1 MLNVRNFG
9 IALGLTGV
17 ILVVVLGVLAMFGIG
32 MSVVTALSAFYIGYS
47 ASVQGILVG
56 AIMAFIDG
64 LIGGM
69 IFATIYN
76 KLMG

>member
-9 IALGLTGV
+9 LALGLTGV

-32 MSVVTALSAFYIGYS
+32 VSVVTALSAFYIGYG